1 MLKLVFIYLLAAG
14 GYTEEVYHL
23 PKHATVEDCL
33 ELEAHINSTSKEDI
47 YSSYCAQ
54 DGVKDES
61 E

>member
-33 ELEAHINSTSKEDI
+33 ELEAHINSTS
-47 YSSYCAQ
+47 
-54 DGVKDES
+54 
-61 E
+61 

>member
-14 GYTEEVYHL
+14 GYIEEVYHL

-33 ELEAHINSTSKEDI
+33 ELEAHINITSKEDT
-47 YSSYCAQ
+47 YSSYCEQ

-61 E
+61 A

>member
-33 ELEAHINSTSKEDI
+33 ELEAHTNSTSKEDI
-47 YSSYCAQ
+47 YSSYCVQ

>member
-1 MLKLVFIYLLAAG
+1 MLKLVFIYLLATG
-14 GYTEEVYHL
+14 GYIEEVYHL

-33 ELEAHINSTSKEDI
+33 KLEAHINSTSKEGI
-47 YSSYCAQ
+47 YSSYCVQ